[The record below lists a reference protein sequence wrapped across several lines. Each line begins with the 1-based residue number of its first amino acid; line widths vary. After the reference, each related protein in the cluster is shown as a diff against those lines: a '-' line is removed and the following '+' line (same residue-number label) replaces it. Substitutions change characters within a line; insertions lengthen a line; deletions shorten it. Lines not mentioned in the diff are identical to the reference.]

1 MLTGLQSGFISQHQ
15 PQYSSSSGLVPSC
28 PPYWMMFSSPQQSC
42 LASCH
47 CSDILHPNPRQRS
60 NSLNPSVL
68 RSIFVISS
76 DSENGREYA
85 TQKAKTCLSVKDS
98 FGGQQR
104 KGQRAFVPD
113 FLNPPACLSSL
124 PHQRRKNLRQCSLS
138 GLDQSKQHDL
148 NTENPSNNLS
158 SNRTLNAR
166 VPKTRVNAFHRLP
179 STDNH
184 DISNT
189 VRDLIIFIS
198 SFNMR
203 KYIVL

>member
-1 MLTGLQSGFISQHQ
+1 MLTGLQSGFISQHW

-28 PPYWMMFSSPQQSC
+28 PPYWMMFSSPRQSC

-47 CSDILHPNPRQRS
+47 YSDILHPNPRQRS
-60 NSLNPSVL
+60 HSLNPSVL
-68 RSIFVISS
+68 RSMFVISS
-76 DSENGREYA
+76 DSENEKQYT

-98 FGGQQR
+98 FDGWQR

-138 GLDQSKQHDL
+138 GLDQTKQHAISP
-148 NTENPSNNLS
+148 ESPSNNLS

-166 VPKTRVNAFHRLP
+166 APKTRANAFHRLS

-184 DISNT
+184 DISTT
-189 VRDLIIFIS
+189 VRNLTIFVLYCELQ
-198 SFNMR
+198 FN
-203 KYIVL
+203 L